1 MEKAAGQSDEVS
13 CGALQTLGFL
23 SCHTKL
29 SMHGLK
35 RTFWIG
41 GRAKKMFFFL
51 KKGAKDHFCF
61 HQCGDDQCKS
71 WPDPF

>member
-23 SCHTKL
+23 SCHAKL
-29 SMHGLK
+29 KHGLK
-35 RTFWIG
+35 KTFWIG
-41 GRAKKMFFFL
+41 GRAKKE
-51 KKGAKDHFCF
+51 KGVMDHLCF